1 MRCGEKIRAKNYTR
15 YTNAAERT
23 HGDFLQAHTTRVRK
37 LMAASRKK
45 HRRQTA
51 RRTLI
56 NIKYNVN
63 VHVSTCPRFRRS
75 MPPPPSAGLFS
86 LLPEGAR
93 NSPGL
98 PPVGAGGP
106 CPGGPVRNSGGPP
119 PAPGG
124 GYSPA
129 TATAAAMPAKLAG
142 SRPVRNRLRT
152 ALRGDRI
159 RPAISETGCH
169 NYRGGLSH
177 PSPLSL
183 LLSAPSCSF
192 TYLIRGLL

>member
-1 MRCGEKIRAKNYTR
+1 MRNKFRAPNGYYLSRRGSLSIFFKNPRMNDRHRCIAKI
-15 YTNAAERT
+15 
-23 HGDFLQAHTTRVRK
+23 
-37 LMAASRKK
+37 
-45 HRRQTA
+45 
-51 RRTLI
+51 TLI
-56 NIKYNVN
+56 NRHGRKHKVRPLAAS
-63 VHVSTCPRFRRS
+63 HEGRS
-75 MPPPPSAGLFS
+75 AVAIRSVFGGNGGDIS

-169 NYRGGLSH
+169 NYRGAY
-177 PSPLSL
+177 L
-183 LLSAPSCSF
+183 LDSRFIIITRDSGRPAS
-192 TYLIRGLL
+192 R